1 MAEQNTEQQIQV
13 RQVTDVHANWSNQG
27 ELEDGKFSYQL
38 ILDDG
43 AEEAVIMPSA
53 ESAETLRDLIK
64 DAETLYWDKTN
75 EVLIFG
81 TIK

>member
-43 AEEAVIMPSA
+43 AEEAVIMPSP
-53 ESAETLRDLIK
+53 ESAEVLRDLIK
-64 DAETLYWDKTN
+64 DAETLYWDKAN

>member
-27 ELEDGKFSYQL
+27 EAEDGKFSYQL

-43 AEEAVIMPSA
+43 AEEAIIMPSA
-53 ESAETLRDLIK
+53 EATEALRYLIK
-64 DAETLYWDKTN
+64 DAETVYWDKQH

-81 TIK
+81 KIK

>member
-1 MAEQNTEQQIQV
+1 VAEQNTEQQIQV

-27 ELEDGKFSYQL
+27 ELEDGKFSFQL

-53 ESAETLRDLIK
+53 EATETLRDLIK

>member
-1 MAEQNTEQQIQV
+1 MAEQNTEKQIQV

-27 ELEDGKFSYQL
+27 DQEDGKFSFQL

-53 ESAETLRDLIK
+53 EATEALRDLIK